1 MVVAQ
6 ARSIGLP
13 TSRRPTEDTPSRS
26 LPESRMV
33 PAPQGYD
40 VVVLG
45 SGIAGLAAALAA
57 HEAGL
62 RPLLLEKAEALGGT
76 SSESYG
82 LVWVGDN
89 HLMRAAGE
97 TDRRQDI
104 VAYMMFLGGGEL
116 DEERMASLVD
126 HSPEVL
132 RFFQSCGIPFR
143 LVRGLVDHY
152 FGVAEG
158 ARGAGR
164 TVEAELV
171 SGFDLGPW
179 RERVRVPKDAP
190 CFVTAEEQT
199 TWGGIN
205 NVARWDQQVVQERRA
220 KDIRGKGVGLVT
232 HFVKALL
239 ARRVPLRLNQAVRR
253 LLVEQDR
260 VVGVETADGEI
271 RAANGVVVATG
282 GYEWNADLMSDFDPL
297 PGLQP
302 LSPPSLTGD
311 GLILGAE
318 IGAAIRRIQNNLNL
332 MLGFT
337 LVPDEP
343 GRAPIQCMAGISE
356 MCSPHTMVVNR
367 AGRRFADESYFQS
380 VVPALR
386 RFDTLTHAYINLPC
400 YLIFD
405 AQYVANYAL
414 AHLPAGSRIPRSVAR
429 ADDLR
434 GLAQKLGID
443 ADGLSRTVTRFNEFV
458 RTGIDEDFH
467 RGELK
472 WRLADA
478 PLGRLANA
486 RLGSIETA
494 PFYGLELHPS
504 LGTSSAGLLTNR
516 HAQVLH
522 QRRHPIAGLYASG
535 VAAARTEL
543 GAGYQAGLNL
553 ASGMTFSY
561 LAVQHMR
568 GRS

>member
-1 MVVAQ
+1 MPFA
-6 ARSIGLP
+6 
-13 TSRRPTEDTPSRS
+13 
-26 LPESRMV
+26 ESC
-33 PAPQGYD
+33 D

-45 SGIAGLAAALAA
+45 SGVAGLAAALAA

-62 RPLLLEKAEALGGT
+62 RPMVLEKADTLGGT
-76 SSESYG
+76 TSESYG
-82 LVWVGDN
+82 LVWIGNN
-89 HLMRAAGE
+89 HLMHAAGE
-97 TDRRQDI
+97 ADPRQHI
-104 VAYMMFLGGGEL
+104 VDYMRFLGGGEL
-116 DEERMASLVD
+116 DEDRMAALVD
-126 HSPEVL
+126 QSPAVL
-132 RFFQSCGIPFR
+132 QFFQSCGIPFR

-158 ARGAGR
+158 ARGGGR

-171 SGFDLGPW
+171 SGVDLGEW
-179 RERVRVPKDAP
+179 RDKVRVPQDAP
-190 CFVTAEEQT
+190 YFVTAEEQT
-199 TWGGIN
+199 AWGGIN
-205 NVARWDQQVVQERRA
+205 NFSKWDQQLVADRRA
-220 KDIRGKGVGLVT
+220 RDIRGKGVGLVT

-239 ARRVPLRLNQAVRR
+239 ARGVPLVLGRSARR
-253 LLVEQDR
+253 LLLDHDR
-260 VVGVETADGEI
+260 VVGVETDDGRKI
-271 RAANGVVVATG
+271 AARKGVVIATG
-282 GYEWNADLMSDFDPL
+282 GYEWNAELMRDFDPL

-311 GLILGAE
+311 GLIMAAE

-337 LVPDEP
+337 LVPDDP
-343 GRAPIQCMAGISE
+343 GRAPIRCMAGISE

-367 AGRRFADESYFQS
+367 AGQRFADESYFQS

-386 RFDTLTHAYINLPC
+386 RFDTLTHSYDNLPC
-400 YLIFD
+400 WLIFD
-405 AQYVANYAL
+405 AQYAASYAL
-414 AHLPAGSRIPRSVAR
+414 AHLPAGSPIPASVAR
-429 ADDLR
+429 ADDPAQ
-434 GLAQKLGID
+434 LAKTLGID
-443 ADGLSRTVTRFNEFV
+443 ADGLTRTVARFNEFA
-458 RTGIDEDFH
+458 RAGSDADFH
-467 RGELK
+467 RGERK
-472 WRLADA
+472 WRLANA
-478 PLGRLANA
+478 PQGHRSNS
-486 RLGSIETA
+486 RLGSIETP

-568 GRS
+568 GEH